1 MKKLALLIVGLTAG
15 EETTTVVVP
24 DSTVTANCDGT
35 NYPCV
40 VSYSEPL

>member
-15 EETTTVVVP
+15 DGVAAEAPE
-24 DSTVTANCDGT
+24 STVTGDCDGT

-40 VSYSEPL
+40 ISYSEPL